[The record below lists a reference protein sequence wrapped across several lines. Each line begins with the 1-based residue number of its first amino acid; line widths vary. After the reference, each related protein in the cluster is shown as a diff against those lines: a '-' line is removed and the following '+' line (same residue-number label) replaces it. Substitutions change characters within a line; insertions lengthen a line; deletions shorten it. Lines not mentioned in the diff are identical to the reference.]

1 MLMWDKAHLKI
12 PFKEQYVFEGRTIN
26 NQRSGMV
33 DFKQYDFKAQ
43 ANVLAFVDGKPVHDD
58 PDVRHWDS
66 IPTSIS

>member
-1 MLMWDKAHLKI
+1 MWDKAHLKI

-43 ANVLAFVDGKPVHDD
+43 ALSLIH
-58 PDVRHWDS
+58 
-66 IPTSIS
+66 I